1 VRGDPGAQHAQLV
14 DELERRR
21 LADLEVAPERG
32 QPDRPTTR
40 NSMWRLVIEAPGNL
54 NMHEICPPDLGS
66 HPATLAAV
74 DTAGRSN

>member
-1 VRGDPGAQHAQLV
+1 
-14 DELERRR
+14 
-21 LADLEVAPERG
+21 
-32 QPDRPTTR
+32 
-40 NSMWRLVIEAPGNL
+40 MWRLVIEAPGNL

>member
-1 VRGDPGAQHAQLV
+1 MVSRIAPHSKPD
-14 DELERRR
+14 
-21 LADLEVAPERG
+21 VA
-32 QPDRPTTR
+32 
-40 NSMWRLVIEAPGNL
+40 SVIEAPGNL